1 MAAYVRTSDAPYTVK
16 YEMLKVSEIANQVKA
31 VPREYINERGN
42 NITEAG
48 RTYLKPLIIGEVAPI
63 FENGIPK
70 HFVMPR

>member
-1 MAAYVRTSDAPYTVK
+1 M
-16 YEMLKVSEIANQVKA
+16 KA